1 MIKKG
6 VRVRFAPSPTGE
18 LHVGNAR
25 TALFNWLF
33 ARQKGGEFILRIE
46 DTDQERTTKAFE
58 KDLLEDLRW
67 LGIGWDEGPEKGG
80 HLGPYHQTERLHI
93 YNAHLEELIAKGR
106 VYPCYCREEELEAER
121 ANLMAKRMM
130 PRYMGNC
137 RNLSPQERQRLE
149 CEGRR
154 PAYRF
159 KVEEGSIEFDDMIRG
174 AMKFDGNAIG
184 DFIIVRS
191 NGLPAYNFAVVID
204 DHLMEISHVI
214 RGEDHL
220 SNTAA
225 QVMLYLALGFSPPVF
240 AHHSLILGKD
250 RTKLSKR
257 HGATSVREFRNRG
270 ILPEVLLNYLSLVG
284 NSLEEGKEVCD
295 KFEIV
300 RIFSLEKTGKGGAI
314 FDEDKLKWLNG
325 IYIKKYPVGKLLE
338 LLMPFIKEAGYD
350 DKDAFDSNTLAAIV
364 GAVQGNL
371 ATIAEIKDYLNIFND
386 EKYDLCAEARTFL
399 NRGESQKVVKS
410 FYDLITSSECPE
422 ENSYEWAVKNV
433 QILTGAKGRSL
444 FLPLRCAITGSTCG
458 PELDKVV
465 AVLGKQS
472 VVKRLKKTLNML
484 PS

>member
-1 MIKKG
+1 VIKKG

-137 RNLSPQERQRLE
+137 RNLSPQERRRQE

-159 KVEEGSIEFDDMIRG
+159 KVEEGPIEFNDMIRG

-225 QVMLYLALGFSPPVF
+225 QVMLYSALGFSPPVF
-240 AHHSLILGKD
+240 VHHSLILGKD

-284 NSLEEGKEVCD
+284 NSLGEGKEVCAIS
-295 KFEIV
+295 EIV

-386 EKYDLCAEARTFL
+386 EKYDLCVEARTFL